1 MLIKT
6 SKMFYV
12 LLVLYY
18 GWFQTVFFEI
28 PNMLLFLGSGMIG
41 FIILHALQT
50 GRSIF
55 NSITKEIKI
64 WILFAFTSL
73 MFGLIVAV
81 NQGLLIR
88 SIITF
93 VEFLILMF
101 GIVYISN
108 QDRNI
113 NFFVN
118 VFVVFAI
125 ISAITTL
132 FWGVEI
138 GHGRISMGLSDNP
151 NSLGMIMAIGICC
164 ILYKQNFNKLFYSL
178 VAFSAI
184 FMLIYVCILTGSR
197 KSFLVIIA
205 IIIYW
210 LIYVAFTDIKALQL
224 NRKAKGLLSI
234 LLLLGGAYFMLYP
247 YFIDSVMFSRLNLL
261 SDTSNEIRLNMYLES
276 FELFKQSP
284 LVGIGLNNYR
294 AVSRFQ
300 TYTHSTIMEALA
312 CTGIIGSFLYFTPYI
327 SLLSN
332 YKKILK
338 CRLDASLLRQA
349 KIMLGLFGVLLLSL
363 PVIIHIYNMTSSITF
378 GMIIAFFNINY
389 GTNKE
394 ISIEPHI
401 SENGG
406 GIY

>member
-1 MLIKT
+1 
-6 SKMFYV
+6 
-12 LLVLYY
+12 
-18 GWFQTVFFEI
+18 
-28 PNMLLFLGSGMIG
+28 
-41 FIILHALQT
+41 
-50 GRSIF
+50 
-55 NSITKEIKI
+55 
-64 WILFAFTSL
+64 
-73 MFGLIVAV
+73 
-81 NQGLLIR
+81 
-88 SIITF
+88 
-93 VEFLILMF
+93 
-101 GIVYISN
+101 
-108 QDRNI
+108 
-113 NFFVN
+113 
-118 VFVVFAI
+118 
-125 ISAITTL
+125 L

-138 GHGRISMGLSDNP
+138 AHGRISMGISDNP

-197 KSFLVIIA
+197 KAFLIIIA

-224 NRKAKGLLSI
+224 NKKAKGLLSI
-234 LLLLGGAYFMLYP
+234 LLVIGGAYFMLYP
-247 YFIDSVMFSRLNLL
+247 YFVDSVMFSRLSLL
-261 SDTSNEIRLNMYLES
+261 SDTGNEIRLNMYLES
-276 FELFKQSP
+276 FELFKKNP

-312 CTGIIGSFLYFTPYI
+312 CTGIIGSILYFTPYI
-327 SLLSN
+327 SILSN
-332 YKKILK
+332 YRKILK